1 MFKGRKSW
9 NTYLIYLFCKE
20 KIHRLLKLIENVE
33 KKYDRNILARLLYFS
48 EALQSLESGKEVEPD
63 SEKAWPVLSQ
73 SWVINITSVKSQ
85 KKKSK
90 QLEVLADFGLK
101 SSPEFPNICL
111 IIAIMIST
119 PSNSSPTERAYI
131 ILEIICTKQRNCV
144 TASHV

>member
-1 MFKGRKSW
+1 M
-9 NTYLIYLFCKE
+9 
-20 KIHRLLKLIENVE
+20 
-33 KKYDRNILARLLYFS
+33 ARLLYFS

-119 PSNSSPTERAYI
+119 PSNS
-131 ILEIICTKQRNCV
+131 
-144 TASHV
+144 